1 MCLFAL
7 PLSFGFQR
15 SRGASYRITIGMII
29 GLAYL
34 IMQNTLME
42 SVQIYSIN
50 PILIGWSPLI
60 LLTLITLMTLKLT
73 RT

>member
-1 MCLFAL
+1 M
-7 PLSFGFQR
+7 
-15 SRGASYRITIGMII
+15 GMII
-29 GLAYL
+29 GLAYF

-60 LLTLITLMTLKLT
+60 LLTLITLMALKLT